1 MEKKILKFSL
11 LSLFF
16 IFYSSASFSEE
27 QIPTDVFGSPPLI
40 SNVQISPSGEKIAV
54 FATLENG
61 DSAILVRD
69 LTKNEPYKRIASSDN
84 KSLKLTS
91 FSWFDNEIILARAW
105 LAQDIFNTKTDYY
118 RLLRVNVDGSGF
130 EPLFKKRH
138 FKDLPLRWEAGNQTQ
153 IIDMLPDDDENILV
167 QLRMSNARSPD
178 VVKLNIR
185 KNSVKTVKKGVA
197 GVGSW
202 MTDEDGRVRIGRTY
216 DRDTSTGSIIFQREG
231 STKWRTVWE
240 YSSFSEDAIS
250 VLGFGEAPNKVWYEA
265 YKDGRVAV
273 FSADI
278 SKQNIEPEL
287 VYSHPKRD
295 VETYLRYRKDKKD
308 PIGIGFRDENFHHVT
323 WDKETSDF
331 EKSIYELFPDKE
343 VYFLGTSDD
352 RNRYLIFAE
361 NSSTPGSFYLGDKKL
376 GTLDLVANSYPA
388 LANKVLP
395 AKKELFYKARDGLD
409 IEAFLTLPEGK
420 DKNLPTII
428 FPHGGP
434 IAADDEKGFDYW
446 TSFFANRGY
455 AVVQMN
461 FRGSTGYGFDFM
473 KAGLGQWG
481 GQMQE
486 DVEDATYWAI
496 NEGIADPNRICIVG
510 GSYGG
515 YAALM
520 GAATSDL
527 YQCAVSF
534 AGVSD
539 LLLLLDGGRRYGGE
553 ETLRIMLGDKSRTEL
568 KEISPVNL
576 ADQIKIPVLLVQG
589 EDDSR
594 VLLKHG
600 EDMRDAMKEAGVDYI
615 YIQQEDS
622 DHFLTLKK
630 NRLQFFKE
638 TEKFLKKHIGN

>member
-1 MEKKILKFSL
+1 MEKKLIQFSL
-11 LSLFF
+11 LTFIVFLFTE
-16 IFYSSASFSEE
+16 IALSDD
-27 QIPTDVFGSPPLI
+27 QIPTEVFGSPPLI
-40 SNVQISPSGEKIAV
+40 GSVKISPSGEKIAMY
-54 FATLENG
+54 ATLNNG
-61 DSAILVRD
+61 DSAILIRD
-69 LTKNEPYKRIASSDN
+69 LTKNEPLKPIASSDN
-84 KSLKLTS
+84 KSLKLLS
-91 FSWFDNEIILARAW
+91 FNWFDDEIILASAW
-105 LAQDIFNTKTDYY
+105 LAQDVFNTKADYT

-130 EPLFKKRH
+130 TPLFKKRH
-138 FKDLPLRWEAGNQTQ
+138 FKDLPLRWEEFNQTR
-153 IIDMLPDDDENILV
+153 IIDWLPDDDENILV
-167 QLRMSNARSPD
+167 MLRMSNARSPD
-178 VVKLNIR
+178 VVKLNVK
-185 KNSVKTVKKGVA
+185 KNSIKTVKKGVA

-202 MTDEDGRVRIGRTY
+202 MTDEDGRVRIGNTY
-216 DRDTSTGSIIFQREG
+216 DRNRSSGSIIFQEEG
-231 STKWRTVWE
+231 STKWRTIWD
-240 YSSFSEDAIS
+240 YSSFGEDSVS
-250 VLGFGEAPNKVWYEA
+250 VLGFGKEPNKVWYEA

-295 VETYLRYRKDKKD
+295 VETYLRYRKDQKD

-323 WDKETSDF
+323 WDKEAADF
-331 EKSIYELFPDKE
+331 EKSIYALFPDKE
-343 VYFLGTSDD
+343 VYFGGTSDD
-352 RNRYLIFAE
+352 RNRYIIFVE
-361 NSSTPGSFYLGDKKL
+361 NSSTAGSFYLGDKKL
-376 GTLDLVANSYPA
+376 GTLDLVAHSYPA

-395 AKKELFYKARDGLD
+395 AKKAFFYKARDGLE

-434 IAADDEKGFDYW
+434 IAADGEKGFDYW
-446 TSFFANRGY
+446 TSFFSNRGY

-481 GQMQE
+481 GQMQK

-496 NEGIADPNRICIVG
+496 KEGIADPDRICIVG

-527 YQCAVSF
+527 YQCSVSF

-539 LLLLLDGGRRYGGE
+539 LLYLLDGSRRYGGE
-553 ETLRIMLGDKSRTEL
+553 ETVRIMLGDKSRTEL

-589 EDDSR
+589 DDDSR

-600 EDMRDAMKEAGVDYI
+600 EAMRDALEEAGVDYI

-622 DHFLTLKK
+622 DHFLTLKR
-630 NRLQFFKE
+630 NRLQFFEE
-638 TEKFLKKHIGN
+638 TEKFLKRHIGN